1 MHLQHTT
8 HTVMFAGNCA
18 VTSDLIENKST
29 NIHLLLATNN
39 RKDNSTPDYFT

>member
-18 VTSDLIENKST
+18 VTSDLKNKST